1 MRRIALAVLT
11 ALPIAAQAQLY
22 SCLEE
27 DGRKVIRN
35 QPCPTTEP
43 KAPERQAPEPRG
55 YGNYDARRI
64 LTMTETPAGKRGGI
78 DMRYL
83 DRMLEGLASG
93 AANYPPKFSEQDA
106 QRAARDAR
114 TVAGMLDILVKD
126 PNAHPEIL
134 FRAASVNAIAHN
146 LSVPGAAEKASVI
159 YQRLLALQPEN
170 PRANFQYGAFL
181 GNTGRFRESVGYL
194 EKAFAAGNVNAAYS
208 LGLAHLALE
217 DKDKALRY
225 LETYQARGGQADVST
240 FVNALRSGQVE
251 IRRTGQA
258 PASPSAPAARTG
270 PAGNSGR

>member
-1 MRRIALAVLT
+1 MRRIALVALT
-11 ALPIAAQAQLY
+11 ILPIAAQAQLY

-27 DGRKVIRN
+27 DGRKVIRH
-35 QPCPTTEP
+35 QPCATAER
-43 KAPERQAPEPRG
+43 KAPEPQAPEPRG

-64 LTMTETPAGKRGGI
+64 LTMTETPSGKRGGI

-83 DRMLEGLASG
+83 DQMLEGLASG
-93 AANYPPKFSEQDA
+93 AANYPPKFSEQDT

-134 FRAASVNAIAHN
+134 FRAATVNAMAHN
-146 LSVPGAAEKASVI
+146 LSVPGAAEKAAVI
-159 YQRLLALQPEN
+159 YQRLLALQPES
-170 PRANFQYGAFL
+170 PRTNFHYGAFL

-194 EKAFAAGNVNAAYS
+194 EKALAAGNINAAYS

-225 LETYQARGGQADVST
+225 LETYQARGGQADVSK
-240 FVNALRSGQVE
+240 FVNALRSGKVE
-251 IRRTGQA
+251 IRRVTK
-258 PASPSAPAARTG
+258 
-270 PAGNSGR
+270 